1 MYAPMIELTR
11 EEVFKGAMTALL
23 DRGIK
28 FQIPR
33 ALEIKSK
40 MEAGELISD
49 HDITY
54 LLALL
59 KDGQHAKPR
68 VDAHPELQALSA
80 QMVELYHEITG
91 EALENER
98 RLNGDSTEA

>member
-1 MYAPMIELTR
+1 MPMIELTR
-11 EEVFKGAMTALL
+11 KEVFEGAITALL

-40 MEAGELISD
+40 MSAGELISD
-49 HDITY
+49 HDIAY

-59 KDGQHAKPR
+59 KDGQHAIPQ

-80 QMVELYHEITG
+80 QLVELYYEITG

-98 RLNGDSTEA
+98 RANGDWAEA

>member
-1 MYAPMIELTR
+1 MA
-11 EEVFKGAMTALL
+11 ALL

-40 MEAGELISD
+40 IDTGELISD

-54 LLALL
+54 LLGLL
-59 KDGQHAKPR
+59 KDGQHAKPL

-80 QMVELYHEITG
+80 QMVELYHEITA
-91 EALENER
+91 EALKNER
-98 RLNGDSTEA
+98 RVNGDSTEA